1 MPGMMIDFK
10 ANGRTA
16 TGYLA
21 RPTVPHGHGVLVIQE
36 YWGLVDH
43 IKDLADRFAA
53 EGFFALAPD
62 LYHGDKAKSP
72 DDAGKLM
79 MALNIDETAK
89 DLRGAADALI
99 AVEGVSPKQVG
110 IVGFCMG
117 GQLALYGACEFP
129 ERIAAA
135 VDFYGI
141 HPKVKLRIDN
151 LGGPVLAHFA
161 LKDKST
167 PEDRARDLVR
177 QIDQAGKHVEAY
189 FYDADHAFFNDTRP
203 TVYSRADARDAW
215 KRTIEFFNRSLG
227 FDKELPGGRK
237 LA

>member
-1 MPGMMIDFK
+1 
-10 ANGRTA
+10 
-16 TGYLA
+16 
-21 RPTVPHGHGVLVIQE
+21 VLVIQE

-62 LYHGDKAKSP
+62 LYHGEQAKSP

-79 MALNIDETAK
+79 MALQIAETAK

-99 AVEGVSPKQVG
+99 ATEGVTPKQVG

-117 GQLALYGACEFP
+117 GQLALYGACEYP

-135 VDFYGI
+135 VDFYGV
-141 HPKVKLRIDN
+141 HPKVQLRVEN
-151 LGGPVLAHFA
+151 LDAPVLAHFA
-161 LKDKST
+161 ERDTST
-167 PEDRARDLVR
+167 PPDKARELVR
-177 QIDQAGKHVEAY
+177 RLESAGKHVEAY
-189 FYDADHAFFNDTRP
+189 FYNADHAFFNDTRP
-203 TVYSRADARDAW
+203 KVYSRADAHDAW
-215 KRTIEFFNRSLG
+215 KRTIDFLNRSLG

-237 LA
+237 VT